1 MSPHIKLGDD
11 YLRAIGRITV
21 NFSQLELYVSFSI
34 WNLLGTDQRLARA
47 CIARTSFQNQLH
59 LLASLARERMTQ
71 QEVNQMDGFIKKAS
85 DAELQRNEITHS
97 SWGMGIGAETG
108 TVSRSKE
115 TIGRRGFSF
124 RYQRVAA
131 RDLERVADL
140 IEEASDSGSKM
151 LGMALDYA
159 APPYSLTLA
168 DLALRLA
175 RSGADEPATI
185 SQLRSVTGAVTESET
200 EFKLAEAHCLA
211 REGEEVIKQ
220 RATEL
225 LTRAL
230 RHGGDGAD
238 TQGSRSS

>member
-1 MSPHIKLGDD
+1 
-11 YLRAIGRITV
+11 
-21 NFSQLELYVSFSI
+21 
-34 WNLLGTDQRLARA
+34 
-47 CIARTSFQNQLH
+47 
-59 LLASLARERMTQ
+59 MTQ
-71 QEVNQMDGFIKKAS
+71 QEVNQVDKFIKEAS
-85 DAELQRNEITHS
+85 DAELKRNEITHS
-97 SWGMGIGAETG
+97 SWGMGIGVETG

-115 TIGRRGFSF
+115 TIGRKGFSYRF
-124 RYQRVAA
+124 QRVAA
-131 RDLERVADL
+131 RDLEKVADL

-151 LGMALDYA
+151 LGMTLSYA
-159 APPYSLTLA
+159 VPLHSLTLS

-175 RSGADEPATI
+175 RSSVDEPTAI

-238 TQGSRSS
+238 IQGSRSS